1 MATILS
7 YLNVLH
13 YIDVI
18 MGAMA
23 HRITSLTI
31 VYSAVYSGI
40 DQRKHQSSA
49 SLGVV
54 KGIHRGPANSP
65 HKWPVT
71 RKKTSIWWR
80 HHEYKN
86 HELVASWSPLPFPSF
101 TTPQRSNTTRVPL
114 VHSRNGWAWRHAI
127 EYDSYDQL
135 YWTKRLL
142 YASYIDVSLHRHR
155 CLVILNQSEAIR
167 LFDLPISQTDR
178 KGMAKLVIIGPL
190 WGEFVSG
197 RWSRLTKVSNILITD
212 AIREISFSLV
222 MDVFWTILYA
232 DRSHNQHI
240 LSTTR

>member
-1 MATILS
+1 MPECVALHWRHNGRDGASNHQPYDCLLS
-7 YLNVLH
+7 RLFR
-13 YIDVI
+13 
-18 MGAMA
+18 
-23 HRITSLTI
+23 HRSKKTSKLRVTW
-31 VYSAVYSGI
+31 
-40 DQRKHQSSA
+40 RCE
-49 SLGVV
+49 
-54 KGIHRGPANSP
+54 RNSP
-65 HKWPVT
+65 GTGEFPAQMASNAEKA
-71 RKKTSIWWR
+71 SIWWR
-80 HHEYKN
+80 HREYKN

-114 VHSRNGWAWRHAI
+114 VHSRNGWSWRHAI

-167 LFDLPISQTDR
+167 LFDLSISQTDR

-240 LSTTR
+240 

>member
-1 MATILS
+1 MIIVDSCMIWFHFDCIMQLKKSYHIAT
-7 YLNVLH
+7 NVCS
-13 YIDVI
+13 
-18 MGAMA
+18 
-23 HRITSLTI
+23 RK
-31 VYSAVYSGI
+31 SATTFG
-40 DQRKHQSSA
+40 
-49 SLGVV
+49 
-54 KGIHRGPANSP
+54 N
-65 HKWPVT
+65 
-71 RKKTSIWWR
+71 
-80 HHEYKN
+80 
-86 HELVASWSPLPFPSF
+86 LPDC
-101 TTPQRSNTTRVPL
+101 
-114 VHSRNGWAWRHAI
+114 SRNGWAWRHAI
-127 EYDSYDQL
+127 GYDSYDQL

-142 YASYIDVSLHRHR
+142 YASYIGVSLHRHR